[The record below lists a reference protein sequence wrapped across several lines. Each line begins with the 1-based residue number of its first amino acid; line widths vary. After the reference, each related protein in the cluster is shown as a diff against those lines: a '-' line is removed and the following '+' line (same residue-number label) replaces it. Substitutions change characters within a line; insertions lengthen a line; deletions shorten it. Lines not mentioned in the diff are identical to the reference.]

1 MPAERITY
9 RFHLPDGVES
19 VTLLF
24 DTTSFT
30 LCPEAGGTPPD
41 WAHLDFHRCGHCP
54 LPQTTPFCPF
64 AAAFSG
70 FVADFD
76 RFYSYEEALIEVETR
91 TRTIVARKPLQHAVA
106 SLIGLIGATS
116 GCPHLAFYRPMARF
130 HLPFARDDETLYRV
144 FSMVLLSRFLENGTM
159 DLAALT
165 THAAAACEVN
175 HGMAERLRAA
185 FRKDVM
191 VNAIITLDSF
201 AQAVP
206 LVIEDRLNEL
216 RALFG
221 LPEL

>member
-1 MPAERITY
+1 MTRERITY
-9 RFHLPDGVES
+9 RFHLPDGVET

-24 DTTSFT
+24 DSASFT
-30 LCPEAGGTPPD
+30 LCPDTGKPPPP
-41 WAHLDFHRCGHCP
+41 WTRLDFHRCGHCP
-54 LPQTTPFCPF
+54 LPHTTPTCPF

-70 FVADFD
+70 FVEDFD
-76 RFYSYEEALIEVETR
+76 RFYSYEEALIKVETQS
-91 TRTIVARKPLQHAVA
+91 RTIVARKPLQHAVA

-144 FSMVLLSRFLENGTM
+144 FSMYLLSRFLENGTV
-159 DLAALT
+159 DLADLT
-165 THAAAACEVN
+165 THAAAACRVN

-221 LPEL
+221 LPDL